1 MTMRYSHLSPSYMN
15 QVVELNPLAGVNNEN
30 KKSGKL
36 YERHKKTS

>member
-1 MTMRYSHLSPSYMN
+1 MN

-30 KKSGKL
+30 KKSGKKVERKWKESGKF